1 MANTQLI
8 SNIAQIM
15 GNRGVQQGAPAPA
28 DPRQQT
34 MLQQLGITNPLLQQ
48 FGQQVG
54 NLMGVDT
61 RSAMQQTN
69 AAIAAV
75 KDPSTY
81 QGQLE
86 IAKAIMN
93 VDPMKGAEL
102 LAAAEEKRRAQLAAQ
117 QRREALQRQATSL
130 GLTSTADMLANN
142 GDMKEAA
149 DQIREEE
156 KRQAIN
162 RGGRPARLAV
172 AKTAGLPAEAINDIR
187 NGKYDTMDNDQFND
201 WVSGNEA
208 SLAAYSSANDP
219 TPKAYKVNDYG
230 QVYDDA
236 SGQWVNPSQLGLQQ
250 AVTVTKQLSG
260 ADSVSSKLTDGAV
273 TSFLELNGL
282 AQDAVKILEVNQI
295 SEDLMKNGIIT
306 GFGAEF
312 QTDALRL
319 GQQLGILPPEMTDKL
334 AASQAFFATRGRAVA
349 EVIKAF
355 GAGTGL
361 SDADREYAQK
371 IAAGEIGLTEESVS
385 RLLRIERQV
394 ATRAIE
400 KNNTAL
406 GRLNSLGNL
415 DQAIYDSYLI
425 VPPERDATAPDLS
438 DTAKKYL

>member
-1 MANTQLI
+1 MANPF

-15 GNRGVQQGAPAPA
+15 GNRGVQQGAPVPT

-34 MLQQLGITNPLLQQ
+34 MMQQLGITNPLLQQ

-54 NLMGVDT
+54 NLAGVDT

-69 AAIAAV
+69 AAVAAV
-75 KDPSTY
+75 KDPSSY

-93 VDPMKGAEL
+93 VDPIKGAEL

-156 KRQAIN
+156 KRQSIN

-201 WVSGNEA
+201 WVSGNKA
-208 SLAAYSSANDP
+208 SLAAYSSADDP

-273 TSFLELNGL
+273 TSFLELNAQ
-282 AQDAVKILEVNQI
+282 AQDAVKILEVNQV

-312 QTDALRL
+312 QTDVLRL
-319 GQQLGILPPEMTDKL
+319 GQQLGLLPPEMTDKL
-334 AASQAFFATRGRAVA
+334 AATQAFFANRGNAVA
-349 EVIKAF
+349 KIISAF
-355 GAGTGL
+355 GTGSAI
-361 SDADREYAQK
+361 SDADRKYAER
-371 IAAGEIGLTEESVS
+371 IAGGDVGLTQEAVT
-385 RLLRIERQV
+385 RLLELERKY
-394 ATRAIE
+394 ARLAIE
-400 KNNTAL
+400 KNNKAL
-406 GRLNSLGNL
+406 NTLNSLGNL
-415 DQAIYDSYLI
+415 DSAIYDTFLL
-425 VPPERDATAPDLS
+425 VPPERTAPELS
-438 DTAKKYL
+438 DTAMKYL

>member
-1 MANTQLI
+1 MANPF

-15 GNRGVQQGAPAPA
+15 GNRGVQQGAPVPT

-34 MLQQLGITNPLLQQ
+34 MMQQLGITNPLLQQ
-48 FGQQVG
+48 FGQQIG
-54 NLMGVDT
+54 NLAGVDT

-69 AAIAAV
+69 AAIASV
-75 KDPSTY
+75 RDPSSY
-81 QGQLE
+81 EGQLQ
-86 IAKAIMN
+86 IAQAVMN
-93 VDPMKGAEL
+93 IDPIKGAEL
-102 LAAAEEKRRAQLAAQ
+102 IAAAEEKRRAQLAAQ
-117 QRREALQRQATSL
+117 QRREALQRQAKAL
-130 GLTSTADMLANN
+130 GLGSTADLLANN

-156 KRQAIN
+156 KRQALN

-201 WVSGNEA
+201 WVSGNKA
-208 SLAAYSSANDP
+208 SLAAYSSADDP

-273 TSFLELNGL
+273 TSFLDLNTK
-282 AQDAVKILEVNQI
+282 AQDAVKILEINQL

-312 QTDALRL
+312 QTDVLRF
-319 GQQLGILPPEMTDKL
+319 GQQLGLLPPEMTDKL

-371 IAAGEIGLTEESVS
+371 IAAGEIGLTGEAVTK
-385 RLLRIERQV
+385 LLDIERRY
-394 ATRAIE
+394 ARIAIE
-400 KNNTAL
+400 KNNKAL
-406 GRLNSLGNL
+406 NTLNSLGNL
-415 DQAIYDSYLI
+415 DSAIYDTFLL
-425 VPPERDATAPDLS
+425 VPPERTAPAPELS
-438 DTAKKYL
+438 DTAMKYL